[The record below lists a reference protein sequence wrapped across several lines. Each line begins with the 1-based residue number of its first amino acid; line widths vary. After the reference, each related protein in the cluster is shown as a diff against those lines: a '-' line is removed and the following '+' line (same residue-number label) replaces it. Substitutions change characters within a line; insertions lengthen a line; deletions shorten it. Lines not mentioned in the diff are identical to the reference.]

1 MPGPDSQ
8 TTKFVISRRN
18 FILSTA
24 AMLAASACGGGGGGA
39 AGSTGLRY
47 GEAGAFSTFNPW
59 AQTLNQLST
68 ANQMFSRL
76 VYKDM
81 DGQPFGDA
89 AESWELAPDN
99 LSMRIA
105 LRPGVVWHDGKALDA
120 NDVVTMYGYL
130 SDPAIESDPGV
141 QKIKE
146 LFAPVTGVTA
156 VDPATVEMTFS
167 APVPYALDLL
177 NYWYIVRFDDPSD
190 PSFIQHFPTGTGPF
204 RMTGF
209 TPGQNAL
216 FEAFPEYYDPTLPKV
231 EAFRFNIFAKGS
243 NLVSSLQAGQIDGA
257 LVSNYAQVE
266 SLQGNADY
274 YIEQVRLGVW
284 LLMVN
289 TSKPPFDNVAVRQAL
304 SYSMNREEFAKAG
317 NFGLEDP
324 VTSPFYTDAATG
336 FVPDLV
342 RAHAFDLG
350 RARSLLESAGVTGLT
365 MSYPYPTSYPNFG
378 TYGQIWQSDLAK
390 IGVTLNIEPISQG
403 RWTDIGSGQDPN
415 VDVVPWQVGRCLQD
429 GAVFFA
435 ANSGYRG
442 ADQRFGYQNPQLE
455 QLIADGQTETDP
467 ARRTQIYRQLNE
479 IVVNE
484 CTNISF
490 TTYSE
495 TFTWAEKVSG
505 PGYDLAGN
513 LRVAG
518 VEITA

>member
-1 MPGPDSQ
+1 MSGADSQ
-8 TTKFVISRRN
+8 AEKFVISRRN
-18 FILSTA
+18 LLLSTA
-24 AMLAASACGGGGGGA
+24 AVMAAAACSGGSRSTA
-39 AGSTGLRY
+39 ALGLRY

-76 VYKDM
+76 VTKNM
-81 DGQPFGDA
+81 DGTPVADA
-89 AESWELAPDN
+89 AESWQLAPDG
-99 LSMRIA
+99 LSISIK
-105 LRPGVVWHDGKALDA
+105 LRPGVKWHDGKPLDA
-120 NDVVTMYGYL
+120 ADVVAMYGYL
-130 SDPAIESDPGV
+130 TDPALESDAGV

-156 VDPATVEMTFS
+156 TDPTTVAMTFS
-167 APVPYALDLL
+167 SPVPYALDLL
-177 NYWYIVRFDDPSD
+177 NYFYLVRLDDPADST
-190 PSFIQHFPTGTGPF
+190 FVKHFPTGTGPY

-209 TPGQNAL
+209 TQGQNAM
-216 FEAFPEYYDPTLPKV
+216 FEAFPDYFDPALPKV
-231 EAFRFNIFAKGS
+231 DKFRFDIFAEGS
-243 NLVSSLQAGQIDGA
+243 NLVSSLRSGQIDGA
-257 LVSNYAQVE
+257 LVSNYAQVD
-266 SLQGNADY
+266 SLKGAPDY

-289 TSKPPFDNVAVRQAL
+289 ASKPPFDNLAVRQAL
-304 SYSMNREEFAKAG
+304 SWSMNRVEFAKVG

-324 VTSPFYTDAATG
+324 VTSPFYTAAATG
-336 FVPDLV
+336 FVPELV
-342 RAHAFDLG
+342 GAQAFDLA
-350 RARSLLESAGVTGLT
+350 RAKSLLEGAGVAGLT
-365 MSYPYPTSYPNFG
+365 ITFPFPSSYPNFG

-390 IGVTLNIEPISQG
+390 IGVTLKIEPVSQG
-403 RWTDIGSGQDPN
+403 RWGDLGSGKDPS

-455 QLIADGQTETDP
+455 QLVAAGQTETDP
-467 ARRTQIYRQLNE
+467 AKRTQIYRQLNE
-479 IVVNE
+479 LVVNE

-490 TTYSE
+490 ATYSE
-495 TFTWAEKVSG
+495 TFTWSRKVTG

-518 VEITA
+518 VEIAT